1 MKLLSRIE
9 EIVLLSIWKLGPHA
23 YGLTIYREVVR
34 ATRKDWLV
42 GAIYAPLSRLH
53 KNGYIRI
60 KSGESAPER
69 GGKRRIY
76 YQLTPRGRA
85 ALAEIQEM
93 NAHIW
98 RDIPFLKGEKT
109 S

>member
-9 EIVLLSIWKLGPHA
+9 EIILLSIWKLGDEA
-23 YGLTIYREVVR
+23 YGLTIFREVVK
-34 ATRKDWLV
+34 ATGKDWLV

-60 KSGESAPER
+60 RPGESTAER
-69 GGKRRIY
+69 GGRRRVY
-76 YQLTPRGRA
+76 YQLTPCGRD

-93 NAHIW
+93 NARIW
-98 RDIPFLKGEKT
+98 RGIPELKGEKAG
-109 S
+109 